1 MNAIEQGTAAAHN
14 LLRGDLPEGCH
25 AEIVEGLPD
34 ESKCAA
40 LYRNG
45 GVTAKQLLVA
55 GGLDAAAHTSPAPAQ
70 LNMGGQRRVAGAS
83 SSHARF
89 RTGQL
94 AHPLGRGRG
103 GVAA

>member
-1 MNAIEQGTAAAHN
+1 
-14 LLRGDLPEGCH
+14 
-25 AEIVEGLPD
+25 
-34 ESKCAA
+34 
-40 LYRNG
+40 
-45 GVTAKQLLVA
+45 VA